1 MANPQM
7 LTANRLRDG
16 DVVYWR
22 AGGWVEAFE
31 QGDVFA
37 AEADAEAALRA
48 AGKSVAENIVV
59 NPYLFDVRAEE
70 DGFQPVKEREIIRAA
85 GPTVRADLGKQAN
98 DLTSPLWGGRR
109 VERSEDASGGGTPS
123 ASPPTRLAFARRRYA
138 GATDSHKGEVTAV
151 PQGGG
156 ERDDDVSI

>member
-1 MANPQM
+1 MANSQM

-22 AGGWVEAFE
+22 AGGWVEAFD

-48 AGKSVAENIVV
+48 AGKFVADNVVV
-59 NPYLFDVRAEE
+59 NPYLFDVRAEA
-70 DGFQPVKEREIIRAA
+70 DGFQPVKEREIVRAA
-85 GPTVRADLGKQAN
+85 GPSVREDLGKQASGRSPPPAR
-98 DLTSPLWGGRR
+98 LREELRRATSPR
-109 VERSEDASGGGTPS
+109 
-123 ASPPTRLAFARRRYA
+123 
-138 GATDSHKGEVTAV
+138 
-151 PQGGG
+151 GGG